1 MPTAT
6 AGWTGG
12 WTAWSGCRMSLSP
25 VLVLL
30 LAGCGGLQLESGRR
44 DRPIAVDGKADEWSD
59 SLTVIKD
66 AQIAVGLFNDQD
78 DLYMCISSW
87 NQDVNLQAQNLG
99 LTVWFDAGGGQEKTF
114 GIEYPLVEDRI
125 QSRGR
130 GAPGDVVALP
140 DASGKPSTRLAIRGP

>member
-66 AQIAVGLFNDQD
+66 AQIAVGLLNDQPWSGG
-78 DLYMCISSW
+78 ISRHRS
-87 NQDVNLQAQNLG
+87 
-99 LTVWFDAGGGQEKTF
+99 
-114 GIEYPLVEDRI
+114 
-125 QSRGR
+125 
-130 GAPGDVVALP
+130 APGRCEGSPRRRFPL
-140 DASGKPSTRLAIRGP
+140 SGLSWQKIRPGRLRQD